1 MRKFSEYNKAK
12 YIALSFIVIV
22 LGGASIAALGKVL
35 DINFFQGMW
44 VFVGH
49 LFLGV
54 LIYFHQ
60 YTIVKFDSWL
70 INKDRSRA
78 FSAT

>member
-12 YIALSFIVIV
+12 YIALSFIIIVI
-22 LGGASIAALGKVL
+22 GGSSIGVLGKVL

-44 VFVGH
+44 VFVGY

-54 LIYFHQ
+54 LINFHQ
-60 YTIVKFDSWL
+60 NIIVKFDSWL
-70 INKDRSRA
+70 IK
-78 FSAT
+78 